1 MTIPGKRILVVED
14 ERIIAMDLCG
24 ALEELGYIVVG
35 VARSSEEALRKAAE
49 GTPDLVLMD
58 IRLEGGED
66 GIRTAEALK
75 QLWNVPVV
83 YLSANADSVTID
95 RALETQPGGYLVKP
109 YNQRSL
115 RTTIEIALRRS
126 QFDLNAQKKLADVTD
141 EKRALEKKSTE
152 LEELARRFRED
163 SMLDPLTKLY
173 NRRYLDTVMSREL
186 ARSKRENYSVGLV
199 MLDLDHFKTLN
210 DNFGHLAGD
219 HVLQSVASFIRA
231 RLRAYDT
238 ACRYGGEEFAVV
250 LPGTSLANCLKVA
263 EQLRLGIAQLQYETN
278 GQRINSV
285 TASFGVAAC
294 PDHGGEPTTLLA
306 QADAALYAAKGEGR
320 NRVLVAKPVAG

>member
-14 ERIIAMDLCG
+14 ERIIALDLCG
-24 ALEELGYIVVG
+24 ALEELGYFVVG
-35 VARSSEEALRKAAE
+35 VARSSEEALRKAVE

-58 IRLEGGED
+58 IRLEGDED

-115 RTTIEIALRRS
+115 RTTIEIALRRN

-141 EKRALEKKSTE
+141 EKRALEKKSSE

-199 MLDLDHFKTLN
+199 MLDLDHFKMLN
-210 DNFGHLAGD
+210 DNFGHIAGD
-219 HVLQSVASFIRA
+219 NVLQSVGSFIRA

-238 ACRYGGEEFAVV
+238 ACRYGGEEFAVI
-250 LPGTSLANCLKVA
+250 LPGTSLPNSVKVA
-263 EQLRLGIAQLQYETN
+263 EQLRLGIAQLRLETN
-278 GQRINSV
+278 GQPIKAV

-294 PDHGGEPTTLLA
+294 PDHGSDTMPLIA
-306 QADAALYAAKGEGR
+306 AADAALYTAKSEGR
-320 NRVLVAKPVAG
+320 NRVVVANAGNR